1 MTPKIVKNT
10 KLKNRKTPIACIE
23 DLRISYKD
31 SSNPNIK
38 KLVIRNT
45 GLEVYKGEVHAVIGE
60 SGSGKSVISSTL
72 FGLAGNNA
80 VFESGKVVVAGQ
92 EVQDFSF
99 RKWEKS
105 KLRGDV
111 VSAVFQNPMTTLN
124 PTMKVGKQIMEG
136 IILNKSA
143 KGKKA
148 AHKMAVDYLLKTH
161 IDNAEQVMD
170 MYPHQLSGGMKQ
182 RVVISAIVACK
193 PDLIIFDEPTTA
205 LDPTV
210 QAEILE
216 IIKNIIKETNMGA
229 IFITHDLGVVASI
242 ADRISIMYAGQII
255 ETGTTRELL
264 FAPRHPYTWGLL
276 TSMPDVN
283 KGSKLKTI
291 PGSIP
296 GTLND
301 VVGDAFAP
309 RNKYAMGI
317 DFKKEPPIYQVSKT
331 HFVKTWLLDKNA
343 PKHMPPQ
350 LIVDRLAIFKKE
362 RDKDEN

>member
-1 MTPKIVKNT
+1 MKPIIVENT
-10 KLKNRKTPIACIE
+10 KLNNGKTPIAYIE
-23 DLRISYKD
+23 DLRILYRD
-31 SSNPNIK
+31 SSDHNLK

-45 GLEVYKGEVHAVIGE
+45 GLEVYKGEVHAIIGE

-72 FGLAGNNA
+72 FGLAGANA
-80 VFESGKVVVAGQ
+80 IFESGKVVVAGQ
-92 EVQDFSF
+92 EVQNFSF
-99 RKWEKS
+99 RNWEKS

-148 AHKMAVDYLLKTH
+148 AREMAIDYLLKTH

-216 IIKNIIKETNMGA
+216 IIKDIIKETNMGA
-229 IFITHDLGVVASI
+229 VFITHDLGVVASI
-242 ADRISIMYAGQII
+242 ADRISIMYAGQIV
-255 ETGTTRELL
+255 ETGLTEELL
-264 FAPRHPYTWGLL
+264 FAPKHPYTWGLL

-291 PGSIP
+291 PGSVP
-296 GTLND
+296 GSLND
-301 VVGDAFAP
+301 IKGDAFAP

-317 DFKKEPPIYQVSKT
+317 DFEKEPPIYKVSDT
-331 HFVKTWLLDKNA
+331 HFVKSWLLDENA
-343 PKHMPPQ
+343 PSHNPPQ
-350 LIVDRLAIFKKE
+350 LIMDRLETYEKRKVKNAK
-362 RDKDEN
+362 